1 MERTGTGP
9 QPAGAPGDAGPAA
22 GSLGRLSPGV
32 RESLARNWKWL
43 LASGILA
50 IFAGIVAIAVPAVA
64 SVFTATFIGWVI
76 LISSVFVLVHA
87 FEPPRTAGRV
97 LLRLLW
103 AAMFVFVGIYLLA
116 APLEG
121 TVTLTFV
128 LAAFLIVLGVLRLLA
143 AVGGHYEHGR
153 GLVVL
158 NGLASLA
165 LGILIAVKLP
175 SSADWAIGLLVGLDF
190 LFYGFTATWT
200 AIAGRELARASA

>member
-9 QPAGAPGDAGPAA
+9 RPAGAPDAGPAV
-22 GSLGRLSPGV
+22 GSLGPLPTGV
-32 RESLARNWKWL
+32 REALARNWKWL

-50 IFAGIVAIAVPAVA
+50 ILAGIVAISVPAVA

-76 LISSVFVLVHA
+76 LISSVFMLVDA
-87 FEPPRTAGRV
+87 FAPPRTAGRV

-128 LAAFLIVLGVLRLLA
+128 LAAWLIALGVLRLFA
-143 AVGGHYEHGR
+143 WSRARHEPGAGFVA
-153 GLVVL
+153 L

-165 LGILIAVKLP
+165 LGVLIAVELP
-175 SSADWAIGLLVGLDF
+175 SSADWAIGLLVGIDF
-190 LFYGFTATWT
+190 LFYGFSATWT
-200 AIAGRELARASA
+200 AIAGRELAKSTV

>member
-1 MERTGTGP
+1 MERTGTDSE
-9 QPAGAPGDAGPAA
+9 PAGPPDAGPAA
-22 GSLGRLSPGV
+22 GSLGPMPTSV
-32 RESLARNWKWL
+32 REALARNWKWL

-50 IFAGIVAIAVPAVA
+50 ILAGAVAISVPAFA

-76 LISSVFVLVHA
+76 LFSSVFMLIDA
-87 FEPPRTAGRV
+87 FAPPRTVGRV

-128 LAAFLIVLGVLRLLA
+128 LAAWLIALGVLRLFA
-143 AVGGHYEHGR
+143 WMRARHEPGA
-153 GLVVL
+153 GLVAL

-165 LGILIAVKLP
+165 LGVLIAVELP
-175 SSADWAIGLLVGLDF
+175 SSADWAIGLLVGIDF
-190 LFYGFTATWT
+190 LFYGFAATWT
-200 AIAGRELARASA
+200 AIAGRELAKSSA

>member
-1 MERTGTGP
+1 MERTGTDPGP
-9 QPAGAPGDAGPAA
+9 GGGPDAGPAV
-22 GSLGRLSPGV
+22 GSLGPLPTGV
-32 RESLARNWKWL
+32 REALARNWKWL

-50 IFAGIVAIAVPAVA
+50 ILAGAVAIAVPAAA

-76 LISSVFVLVHA
+76 LFSSVFVLVDA
-87 FEPPRTAGRV
+87 FAPPRTVGRV
-97 LLRLLW
+97 LLRLLY
-103 AAMFVFVGIYLLA
+103 AALFVFAGIYLLA

-121 TVTLTFV
+121 TITLTFV
-128 LAAFLIVLGVLRLLA
+128 LAAWLIVLGVLRLLA
-143 AVGGHYEHGR
+143 AIGGQYEQGR

-165 LGILIAVKLP
+165 LGVLIAVELP

>member
-1 MERTGTGP
+1 MERTGTDSE
-9 QPAGAPGDAGPAA
+9 PAGPPDAGPAA
-22 GSLGRLSPGV
+22 GSLGPMPTSV
-32 RESLARNWKWL
+32 REALARNWKWL

-50 IFAGIVAIAVPAVA
+50 ILAGAVAISVPAFA

-76 LISSVFVLVHA
+76 LFSSVFMLIDA
-87 FEPPRTAGRV
+87 FAPPRTVGRV

-128 LAAFLIVLGVLRLLA
+128 LAAWLIALGVLRLFA
-143 AVGGHYEHGR
+143 WMRARHEPGA
-153 GLVVL
+153 GLVAL

-165 LGILIAVKLP
+165 LGVLIAVELP
-175 SSADWAIGLLVGLDF
+175 SSADWAIGLLVGIDF

-200 AIAGRELARASA
+200 AVAGRELAKSPG